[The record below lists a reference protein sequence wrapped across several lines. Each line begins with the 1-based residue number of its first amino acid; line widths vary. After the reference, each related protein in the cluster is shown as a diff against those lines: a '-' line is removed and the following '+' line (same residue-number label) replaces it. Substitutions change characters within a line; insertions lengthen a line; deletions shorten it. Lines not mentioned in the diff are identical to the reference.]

1 MIKKTISTI
10 LIASCLLITAC
21 NTMRGVGKDI
31 ESAGEAIQ
39 KATDKK

>member
-1 MIKKTISTI
+1 MKKIILTM
-10 LIASCLLITAC
+10 LIAVCIATTAC